1 MVDPTVFGS
10 GLEGAQ
16 VMDLDFGPRNEF
28 DIISYRDNYTL
39 SKYIYINCW
48 QHIETKEKKKKGQL
62 SQSI

>member
-28 DIISYRDNYTL
+28 DIISYRDNYRL
-39 SKYIYINCW
+39 S
-48 QHIETKEKKKKGQL
+48 
-62 SQSI
+62 SIFI